1 MILKKIHGRLLN
13 PILMKIQSNPTDGVP
28 SSEVPS
34 SEVPNNGG
42 TVIDE
47 VD

>member
-1 MILKKIHGRLLN
+1 
-13 PILMKIQSNPTDGVP
+13 MKIQSNPTDGVP

>member
-1 MILKKIHGRLLN
+1 
-13 PILMKIQSNPTDGVP
+13 MKIQSNPTDGVP

-47 VD
+47 VDQIVLDISYV